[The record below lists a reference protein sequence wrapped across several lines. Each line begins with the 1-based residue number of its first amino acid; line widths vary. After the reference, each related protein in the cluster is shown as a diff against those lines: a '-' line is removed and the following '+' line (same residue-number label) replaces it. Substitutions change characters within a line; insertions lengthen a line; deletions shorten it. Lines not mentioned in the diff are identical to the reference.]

1 MRILLADD
9 QPKVRFALH
18 VLLEQRPEVIVVG
31 EAGDADVLMTILKSA
46 QPDVLLL
53 DWTLPGLSELG
64 SISSLREYNSKLI
77 IIALS
82 GRPELGQATLEAG
95 ANAFVSKIDSPDRLI
110 ATITKCQ
117 NQFDKSQTEAKR

>member
-1 MRILLADD
+1 
-9 QPKVRFALH
+9 
-18 VLLEQRPEVIVVG
+18 LEQRPEVIVVG
-31 EAGDADVLMTILKSA
+31 ESGDADELMTLLKSA
-46 QPDVLLL
+46 QPDVLIL

-64 SISSLREYNSKLI
+64 SISSLREFNPELI

-110 ATITKCQ
+110 ATITECQ
-117 NQFDKSQTEAKR
+117 NQFDKSQTDVNR